1 MGYALREVAGGL
13 RFPEGPIVLRDG
25 SVLVVEIAGHA
36 ITKVFPDG
44 GTEIVAE
51 CPGGPNGMALG
62 PDGHVYICNNGGG
75 FNFATTD
82 GVMHPAGGEP
92 AYSGGRIERLD
103 LASGRITELF
113 RDVEGRGL
121 MMPNDIV
128 FDRQGGFYFTDFGH
142 RAKGAQ
148 HYGALYYGRTDGG
161 APRRVAGDLIS
172 PNGVGLSPDERKV
185 YVAETYTGRLKA
197 FDIVAP
203 GEVAPIPM
211 FEPAKALHAQVEG
224 FRRYDS
230 LAVEAD
236 GAICIGSLTPGAIT
250 VIDAQGAHRETE
262 AMPDLFP
269 TNIAFG
275 GPEMRTAFV
284 TLSGSGRLVAVDWPR
299 PGLVLN
305 FQER

>member
-1 MGYALREVAGGL
+1 MVYAYREVASGL
-13 RFPEGPIVLRDG
+13 RFPEGPVVLGDG
-25 SVLVVEIAGHA
+25 SVVLVEIAGRA
-36 ITKVFPDG
+36 ITRVFADG
-44 GTEIVAE
+44 TTEVIAD
-51 CPGGPNGMALG
+51 CPGGPNGLALG
-62 PDGHVYICNNGGG
+62 PDGQIYICNNGGG

-82 GVMHPAGGEP
+82 GVLHPAGGEP
-92 AYSGGRIERLD
+92 DYSGGRIERLD
-103 LASGRITELF
+103 LASGEIVELF
-113 RDVEGRGL
+113 REVEGRAL

-161 APRRVAGDLIS
+161 APVRVAGDLIS

-203 GEVAPIPM
+203 GQVAGVPM
-211 FEPAKALHAQVEG
+211 FEPGRALHAQVEG

-236 GAICIGSLTPGAIT
+236 GAVCIGSLTPGGIT
-250 VIDAQGAHRETE
+250 VIDAQGKHRETE
-262 AMPDLFP
+262 IMPDLFP

-275 GPEMRTAFV
+275 GADMRTAFV
-284 TLSGSGRLVAVDWPR
+284 TLSGSGRLIAVEWPR
-299 PGLVLN
+299 AGLVLN
-305 FQER
+305 YQQR